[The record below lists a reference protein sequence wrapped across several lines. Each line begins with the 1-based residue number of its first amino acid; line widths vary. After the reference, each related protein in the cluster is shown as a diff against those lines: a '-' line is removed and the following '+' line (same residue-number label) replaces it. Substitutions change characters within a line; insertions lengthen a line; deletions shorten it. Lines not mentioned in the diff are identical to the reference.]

1 MKTKGLFM
9 SMVAAAAMLLPSA
22 TALAQGKVADAPNY
36 VKALGFNAP
45 VKTLGA
51 YSDDMDVS
59 DGDYC
64 TYEFDR
70 EGRLISYDQSETI
83 EGAYSFT
90 IFYGLDGLPTRAQ
103 SVFVNWWN
111 LDADG
116 NPPITTTPH
125 EVRKSQ
131 DGDVTR
137 LYISGLRENEEEA
150 EVKVTRDAQG
160 RIIEVDDIS
169 NGVVNRYRYPA
180 GDNVPCYYDG
190 TLAFPQIDMFKGHRV
205 SFPPRQAVPT
215 GVAEFKNGAWNFE
228 VKYFE

>member
-1 MKTKGLFM
+1 
-9 SMVAAAAMLLPSA
+9 
-22 TALAQGKVADAPNY
+22 
-36 VKALGFNAP
+36 
-45 VKTLGA
+45 
-51 YSDDMDVS
+51 
-59 DGDYC
+59 
-64 TYEFDR
+64 
-70 EGRLISYDQSETI
+70 
-83 EGAYSFT
+83 
-90 IFYGLDGLPTRAQ
+90 AQ

-205 SFPPRQAVPT
+205 TFPPRQAVPT